1 MKAILLQNGTR
12 LNIARGYL
20 SMLAV
25 DNFLKRINHQPV
37 IRILVSNE
45 PVTVLIRNRKDAC
58 YLIFSKD
65 KVESIKEYNGEIDC
79 ELSGEEEMIQSILD
93 GKIQLQEAIKLRR
106 VQIECT
112 YRTMLLLESFFWLQ
126 RVEE

>member
-1 MKAILLQNGTR
+1 MNVTLLQNGTR

-20 SMLAV
+20 SMVAV

-37 IRILVSNE
+37 VRILVPNE
-45 PVTVLIRNRKDAC
+45 PVTVLIRNRKDVC

-65 KVESIKEYNGEIDC
+65 KVEFIKEYNGEIDC
-79 ELSGEEEMIQSILD
+79 ELSGEEKMIQSILD
-93 GKIQLQEAIKLRR
+93 GKIRLQEAIKLRH
-106 VQIECT
+106 VQIECN

-126 RVEE
+126 RVEG